1 MLRLCGLSVLLL
13 VFAAPAMAQVTP
25 ESTDQQTGQTETPP
39 ETPVTQA
46 APKIFPK
53 YDISGGYIVQF
64 FKGYNGGP
72 HLTVQGWYGSVEYN
86 FFSWL
91 GAEGLFSGDYKHQP
105 NGTGDIS
112 IYGAMAGP
120 RIYPFRHHK
129 LEPWGHFLYG
139 GGVYVIR
146 FPAMGQ
152 FPAVTRTYSSKEWD
166 LGYGMDLN
174 KWNHWGIR
182 LIQIDYGRTK
192 FLTPK
197 GESNFTIAVGFTYRF
212 GEK

>member
-152 FPAVTRTYSSKEWD
+152 FPALTRTYTSKEWD

-174 KWNHWGIR
+174 MWKHWGIR

-192 FLTPK
+192 FLTSK

>member
-39 ETPVTQA
+39 EAPVTPV
-46 APKIFPK
+46 APRIFPK
-53 YDISGGYIVQF
+53 YDLSGGYIVQF

-72 HLTVQGWYGSVEYN
+72 GLTLQGWYGSVEYN

-91 GAEGLFSGDYKHQP
+91 GAEGLFSGDYKNQP
-105 NGTGDIS
+105 NGNGDIS
-112 IYGAMAGP
+112 VYSAMAGP

-139 GGVYVIR
+139 GGVYVVH
-146 FPAMGQ
+146 FPAGNG
-152 FPAVTRTYSSKEWD
+152 FHAVTRTYSSKDWD

-174 KWNHWGIR
+174 KWDHWGIR
-182 LIQIDYGRTK
+182 LIEIDYGRTHY
-192 FLTPK
+192 LNPK